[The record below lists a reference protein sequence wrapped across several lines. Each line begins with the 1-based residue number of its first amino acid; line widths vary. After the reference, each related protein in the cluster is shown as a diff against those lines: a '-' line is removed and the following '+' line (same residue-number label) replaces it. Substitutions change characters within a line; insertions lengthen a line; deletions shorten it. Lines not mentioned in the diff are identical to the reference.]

1 MSTVARSSDTPKMP
15 KPAADKGSARK
26 RGGSVEFPQVEYVLI
41 GPKLPWTDEKKLGGK
56 RIESKE

>member
-1 MSTVARSSDTPKMP
+1 MP
-15 KPAADKGSARK
+15 KPVADDGLAQK
-26 RGGSVEFPQVEYVLI
+26 RGSSVEFPQVEYVLI

>member
-1 MSTVARSSDTPKMP
+1 MSTMARSSETPKMP
-15 KPAADKGSARK
+15 KPVADKGSAGK
-26 RGGSVEFPQVEYVLI
+26 HEGSVEFPRVEYVLI

>member
-1 MSTVARSSDTPKMP
+1 MSTMAGSSDTPKTS
-15 KPAADKGSARK
+15 KPAADKGSTRK
-26 RGGSVEFPQVEYVLI
+26 RGSSVEFPQVEYVLI